1 LYLSGSLEA
10 TQLGADDRVML
21 LQADYRVFHNCALHY
36 YYGESEGDHTWKYWD
51 EHIQEALDY
60 LLHEE

>member
-1 LYLSGSLEA
+1 
-10 TQLGADDRVML
+10 ML